1 MDEKHMQGI
10 GTHLR
15 KCNTNWRNHHLVTVA
30 GTAVLNLF
38 SGVAAIEQDRC
49 VLEQTFQDW
58 LRVS

>member
-15 KCNTNWRNHHLVTVA
+15 KCNMKWRNHHLVTVA

-58 LRVS
+58 VRVS